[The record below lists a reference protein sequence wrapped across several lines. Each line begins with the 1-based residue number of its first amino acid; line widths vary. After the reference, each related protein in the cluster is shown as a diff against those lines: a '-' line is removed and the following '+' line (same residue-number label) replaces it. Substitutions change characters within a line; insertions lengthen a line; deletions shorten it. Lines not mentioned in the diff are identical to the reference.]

1 MWLILLIFGLFIF
14 FLYGFIRS
22 AKGLMSIGK
31 EEKPIYW
38 NGPAMTD
45 EQRSVHMEWVKDH
58 IRKFP
63 TGTFA
68 SNYPEIQRAVLN
80 DMKAEELSKIYE
92 EADKQYRAGLISKE
106 QYEEVVEAISKE
118 LDITHLQ
125 K

>member
-1 MWLILLIFGLFIF
+1 M
-14 FLYGFIRS
+14 IRS
-22 AKGLMSIGK
+22 ARGLMSIGK
-31 EEKPIYW
+31 EEKPTYW
-38 NGPAMTD
+38 DGPAMTD
-45 EQRSVHMEWVKDH
+45 EQRSVHIEWVKDH

-63 TGTFA
+63 AGTFA
-68 SNYPEIQRAVLN
+68 SSYPEIQRAVLN

-92 EADKQYRAGLISKE
+92 EADQQYRAGLITKE

>member
-1 MWLILLIFGLFIF
+1 MWLILLIIGLFL
-14 FLYGFIRS
+14 FLLFGMILS
-22 AKGLMSIGK
+22 ARGLMIIGK
-31 EEKPIYW
+31 EEKAIYW

-58 IRKFP
+58 IRIFP

-68 SNYPEIQRAVLN
+68 SNYPEIQRAILN

-92 EADKQYRAGLISKE
+92 EADQQYRDGLITKE